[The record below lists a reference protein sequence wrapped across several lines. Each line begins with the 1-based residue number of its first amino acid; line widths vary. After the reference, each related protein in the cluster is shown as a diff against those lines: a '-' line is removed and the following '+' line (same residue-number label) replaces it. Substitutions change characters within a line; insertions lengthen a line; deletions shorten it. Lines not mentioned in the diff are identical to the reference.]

1 MAAVE
6 VRGLTKSYGAV
17 RAVRGIDLSVEAGK
31 VTAVL
36 GPNGAGKT
44 TTMEILEG
52 FRDRDAGEV
61 SVLGLDPRTN
71 SSELR
76 ARLGIVLQ
84 ESATDPYLTPRE
96 MLAMHARYYPHPRDV
111 DGVIELVGLTEKAD
125 ARAKTLSGGQKR
137 RLDVGLG
144 IIGDPELLFLDEPTT
159 GFDPTARRSAWDVV
173 RNLTGGGTTI
183 VLTTHYIDEAQAL
196 ADTVVVIAAGVVV
209 AEGPPAVL
217 TAAQRSEA
225 VATFL
230 LPHGTSAADLPVR
243 ASVAADGVVS
253 VALPAA
259 DELRLMHQLTGWA
272 LERSVPLGDLR
283 VSRAGLEDAY
293 LALIAESD
301 ASAAAT
307 TGGSTTEAPR

>member
-6 VRGLTKSYGAV
+6 VRGLTKSYGSV
-17 RAVRGIDLSVEAGK
+17 HAVRGIDLTVETGK

-44 TTMEILEG
+44 TTMEILGG

-61 SVLGLDPRTN
+61 RVLGLDPG
-71 SSELR
+71 SSGRELR
-76 ARLGIVLQ
+76 ERLGIVLQ
-84 ESATDPYLTPRE
+84 QTAVDQYLTPRE
-96 MLAMHARYYPHPRDV
+96 ILAMHARYYPHPRDV
-111 DGVIELVGLTEKAD
+111 DEVIDVVGLTDKAN
-125 ARAKTLSGGQKR
+125 ARVKTLSGGQQR

-196 ADTVVVIAAGVVV
+196 ADTVVVIAAGRVV
-209 AEGPPAVL
+209 AEGPPAAI

-225 VATFL
+225 AATFL
-230 LPHGTSAADLPVR
+230 LPAGTSAADLPVR
-243 ASVAADGVVS
+243 AVADGRGMVT
-253 VALPAA
+253 VALPA
-259 DELRLMHQLTGWA
+259 DEELRIMHALTGWA
-272 LERSVPLGDLR
+272 LARGVTLADLR

-293 LALIAESD
+293 LALVAETGAAPTLR
-301 ASAAAT
+301 AS
-307 TGGSTTEAPR
+307 S